1 MGPRKTERK
10 KKGGPPRGDSPAQ
23 LSLLCRQIQMKIL
36 GKLEG
41 CFCGMQ
47 MYMM

>member
-10 KKGGPPRGDSPAQ
+10 KGGLPCPITSAVQTNSDENS
-23 LSLLCRQIQMKIL
+23 